1 MSHSELVPVDS
12 YVRMIYDDDEEEE
25 DDRLSLVLVLVL

>member
-12 YVRMIYDDDEEEE
+12 YARMIYDDDEEEE